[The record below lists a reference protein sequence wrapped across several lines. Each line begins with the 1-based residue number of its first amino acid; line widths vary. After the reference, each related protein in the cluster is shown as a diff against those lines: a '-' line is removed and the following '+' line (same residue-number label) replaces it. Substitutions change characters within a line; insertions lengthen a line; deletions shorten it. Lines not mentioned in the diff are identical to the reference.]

1 MTALQEAPDI
11 ADIIAG
17 ALQVSR
23 GTAYDLMRTA
33 LAQQEADKP
42 FQPDWVNYRQ
52 GVEDGKAEALLAQQ
66 GEQAK
71 PAAYITDTEQGLM
84 VWTPEMYGEA
94 CTYCDDGEFPVPLY
108 TAAPAP
114 QPAQD
119 VPEVGFGNIPT
130 KFLANGTRFKLSF
143 DTLGRVSSLWNFMDE
158 LDGRW
163 VALVAAED
171 DCHLQSAQP
180 VVNQQMTTVKES
192 LTHQSAQ
199 PVAPLTDDQ
208 IKSMWAQYCGYPGGI
223 LDFARAV
230 REVK

>member
-1 MTALQEAPDI
+1 MTALQEAAMRKAILLCEWI
-11 ADIIAG
+11 AETPHQRGSINGQAAQVEY
-17 ALQVSR
+17 AL
-23 GTAYDLMRTA
+23 RTA
-33 LAQQEADKP
+33 
-42 FQPDWVNYRQ
+42 
-52 GVEDGKAEALLAQQ
+52 LAQQ

-71 PAAYITDTEQGLM
+71 PAAYITDTWQGPM
-84 VWTPEMYGEA
+84 VWTPEMYNDA

-114 QPAQD
+114 QAHPEVDGGEFVNGVWRGVAAPQPAQGD
-119 VPEVGFGNIPT
+119 RPIDFA
-130 KFLANGTRFKLSF
+130 LAYGDIYK
-143 DTLGRVSSLWNFMDE
+143 E
-158 LDGRW
+158 QKA
-163 VALVAAED
+163 ALKAA
-171 DCHLQSAQP
+171 LQSAQP

>member
-114 QPAQD
+114 QAH
-119 VPEVGFGNIPT
+119 PEVDGGEFV
-130 KFLANGTRFKLSF
+130 NGVWR
-143 DTLGRVSSLWNFMDE
+143 G
-158 LDGRW
+158 
-163 VALVAAED
+163 VAAP
-171 DCHLQSAQP
+171 QP